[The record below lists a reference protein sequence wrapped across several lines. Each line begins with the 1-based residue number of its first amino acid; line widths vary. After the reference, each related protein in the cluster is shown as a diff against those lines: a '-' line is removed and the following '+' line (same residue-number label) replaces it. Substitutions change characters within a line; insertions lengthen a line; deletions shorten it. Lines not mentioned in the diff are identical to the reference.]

1 MKIKFRGFLKTT
13 DRWIYGSSDFKK
25 RNYVDDLYTL
35 ERFFHFKYG
44 NYLIENSLG
53 QFIGLKDK
61 HGKEIYVGD
70 IIKIK
75 SKSLNLTATGMIYFC
90 DEASAFLIDDPEG
103 KQYIPLTI
111 HDDIEILSNIIE
123 NPELYKGEL

>member
-1 MKIKFRGFLKTT
+1 MKIKFRGFMKTT
-13 DRWIYGSSDFKK
+13 NRWIYGSSDFKEK
-25 RNYVDDLYTL
+25 NYIDDVYTL
-35 ERFFHFKYG
+35 ERFFRFNHG

-61 HGKEIYVGD
+61 HGKEIYVLD

-75 SKSLNLTATGMIYFC
+75 SKALGLTATGMIYFC

-103 KQYIPLTI
+103 KQYVPLTI
-111 HDDIEILSNIIE
+111 YDDIEVLGNIIE
-123 NPELYKGEL
+123 HPELYKGEL